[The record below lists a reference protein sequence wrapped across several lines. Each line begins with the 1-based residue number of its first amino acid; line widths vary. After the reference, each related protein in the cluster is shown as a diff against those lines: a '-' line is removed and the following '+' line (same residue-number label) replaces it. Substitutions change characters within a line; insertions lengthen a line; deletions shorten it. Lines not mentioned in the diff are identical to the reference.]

1 MNNVWSNFTKTDL
14 VMKVFS
20 PQKKQFCDVSARLVM
35 GKQTW
40 CSIFDTA
47 RFVINSL
54 LNYIYDEFGFYSDE
68 NCSSPKQ
75 KFPLV
80 IFF

>member
-20 PQKKQFCDVSARLVM
+20 PQKNNSVTFLPVLSWENKLDAPFLTRRD
-35 GKQTW
+35 
-40 CSIFDTA
+40 
-47 RFVINSL
+47 SL

-80 IFF
+80 IFFER